1 MMEGFNMSNNHNL
14 KQNVLDIVARTL
26 SQSLTELSEDGKLS
40 ELEQYIPNRDND
52 KKTTNG
58 T

>member
-1 MMEGFNMSNNHNL
+1 MSNNHNL

-40 ELEQYIPNRDND
+40 ELE
-52 KKTTNG
+52 
-58 T
+58 

>member
-1 MMEGFNMSNNHNL
+1 MSNNHNL

-52 KKTTNG
+52 KKKLQMEHK
-58 T
+58 